1 MVIRCVN
8 ASPRQ
13 FETQGGTRM
22 SQPYLGEVRLVGF
35 TFAPADWLACNGQSL
50 SISANGALF
59 DLIGTT
65 YGGDGRT
72 VFNIP
77 NLQGRIPIH
86 QGSNGTSNY
95 ALGQQGGVQTVTLTI
110 GQYPVH
116 THNLMASANAVASS
130 AASNATVGKGLAAYT
145 TDSPSSAMNAAMV
158 GLSGNN
164 GSHENRQPYLVLN
177 WIISIAGIFP
187 PPS

>member
-1 MVIRCVN
+1 
-8 ASPRQ
+8 
-13 FETQGGTRM
+13 M
-22 SQPYLGEVRLVGF
+22 SLPYLGEVRLVGF
-35 TFAPADWLACNGQSL
+35 NFAPADWLACNGQSL
-50 SISANGALF
+50 SISTNNALF

-65 YGGDGRT
+65 YGGDGQT

-95 ALGQQGGVQTVTLTI
+95 ALGQQGGVQMVTLTI

-116 THNLMASANAVASS
+116 NHNLMASTNPVASNS
-130 AASNATVGKGLAAYT
+130 ASNSTVGKGLAAYT

-164 GSHENRQPYLVLN
+164 GAHENRQPYLVLN
-177 WIISIAGIFP
+177 WIIATSGIFP
-187 PPS
+187 SPS